1 MIERFIGENRHHY
14 TIEALRTQ
22 PILFGDDRLVQAVND
37 GAKILGFANGDV
49 VIEESA
55 ATNDIYFILSGV
67 VSIRVHGREIA
78 VRVVGQHV
86 GEMAGLNPGQRR
98 SASAIAEGEVV
109 VARLDGATFAKIG
122 DSLPLLWRNVAREL
136 AGRLRE
142 RNRFVSTMNP
152 RPVLF
157 VGCSTEALSLGR
169 AIQSALDY
177 DPIIVKVWT
186 DGIFRPSQFPVESLE
201 HELHLVDFAAVV
213 LSPDDT
219 IVSRDEKSDAPR
231 DNLILELG
239 LFMGALGRAR
249 TFLVCPRGV
258 EIKIPTD
265 LMGITPLTYKP
276 EPDLN
281 PATAVAAACN
291 EMRNIIM
298 KAGPR

>member
-1 MIERFIGENRHHY
+1 MIERFIGENGRHY
-14 TIEALRTQ
+14 SIEALRTQ
-22 PILFGDDRLVQAVND
+22 PILIGDDHLVEAVYD
-37 GAKILGFANGDV
+37 GAKILGFANGEV

-67 VSIRVHGREIA
+67 VSIRVNGREIA
-78 VRVVGQHV
+78 VRAAGKHV

-98 SASAIAEGEVV
+98 SASVIADGEVV
-109 VARLDGATFAKIG
+109 VARLDASTFAKAG
-122 DSLPLLWRNVAREL
+122 DSFPLLWKNVAREL

-142 RNRFVSTMNP
+142 RNRYVSTMNP

-157 VGCSTEALSLGR
+157 VGCSTESLNLGR

-186 DGIFRPSQFPVESLE
+186 EGIFRPSQFPVESLE
-201 HELHLVDFAAVV
+201 HELHSVDFAVLV

-281 PATAVAAACN
+281 PATAVAEACN
-291 EMRNIIM
+291 EMRKIIM